1 MKKIRLICLLLGI
14 LMLLS
19 SCQSVY
25 DVPLVP
31 PETTANPNVD
41 LSDEYYTTGVPY
53 RTGDISSGMLY
64 EGCLIYIE
72 KCTTTGIVGDE
83 TDADGV
89 KTPIYGDV
97 TVERIV
103 KYNPVTGTVSSP
115 CLNPNCNHSLESGCP
130 MLLGGKVNDGKSQVY
145 VFQGIFGDWLVYLRF
160 VTDDEY
166 GSVMSEIMYN
176 LKTGEVRENFSDDY
190 GEKVVSKWR
199 NGWYVDGKYYK
210 VNSVMDYSKTGYT
223 PGSGQKLS
231 DFKPVTRQYV
241 YEYDFDTDES
251 KMLFELDDVCRSFMA
266 TNERFYIEQ
275 SDGNCVSI
283 KKDGTDKREEPKIA
297 ASNFVGTYS
306 ILYNTNGFSVYDL
319 KTDETKEV
327 IWEYSV
333 LGNLCVTEKG
343 VLSAHQTKYDEWDN
357 FSAGDYRKEHP
368 NASSTDINNA
378 ARKILASGTAQIWQC
393 GYMGEDNHVIFE
405 LPAGRIEVIS
415 AYGEYVFAKVSKYDT
430 DTGEYL
436 EGYKNKTCSINV
448 KTGEITPI
456 PQLDIVVPYW
466 YVNQ

>member
-1 MKKIRLICLLLGI
+1 MKKSIKLISLLLSI
-14 LMLLS
+14 LLLLS

-83 TDADGV
+83 TDANGV

-166 GSVMSEIMYN
+166 GSVMSEIMYWFASYLDKPEYASYMN
-176 LKTGEVRENFSDDY
+176 SFLMLQNKNFY
-190 GEKVVSKWR
+190 NEAAAYALI
-199 NGWYVDGKYYK
+199 WY
-210 VNSVMDYSKTGYT
+210 
-223 PGSGQKLS
+223 
-231 DFKPVTRQYV
+231 
-241 YEYDFDTDES
+241 
-251 KMLFELDDVCRSFMA
+251 
-266 TNERFYIEQ
+266 
-275 SDGNCVSI
+275 
-283 KKDGTDKREEPKIA
+283 
-297 ASNFVGTYS
+297 
-306 ILYNTNGFSVYDL
+306 
-319 KTDETKEV
+319 
-327 IWEYSV
+327 
-333 LGNLCVTEKG
+333 
-343 VLSAHQTKYDEWDN
+343 
-357 FSAGDYRKEHP
+357 
-368 NASSTDINNA
+368 
-378 ARKILASGTAQIWQC
+378 
-393 GYMGEDNHVIFE
+393 
-405 LPAGRIEVIS
+405 
-415 AYGEYVFAKVSKYDT
+415 
-430 DTGEYL
+430 
-436 EGYKNKTCSINV
+436 
-448 KTGEITPI
+448 
-456 PQLDIVVPYW
+456 
-466 YVNQ
+466 